1 MKRAL
6 ALVLF
11 AALAWQ
17 APAICQAQSVGKVI
31 KKVAPEFPPEA
42 TRKKV
47 KEGVLKARLEV
58 DAAGSVTAVEVV
70 EATPPKASV
79 FNDAAIT
86 ALKQWKFE
94 PSGKSET
101 YEMKMVFTEE

>member
-1 MKRAL
+1 MKRAS
-6 ALVLF
+6 ALVLL

-17 APAICQAQSVGKVI
+17 APTACLAQSAGKVI
-31 KKVAPEFPPEA
+31 KKVAPEFPGEA
-42 TRKKV
+42 VRNKITG
-47 KEGVLKARLEV
+47 GVLKARLEV